1 VANRFGEIKATFNVP
16 KNVPLGD
23 HKIELNGL
31 TKKKEVRSV
40 AVPATVIKY
49 TNPGNIE
56 FVTENPVD
64 KYLNGLSILMSLLF
78 TVLMVGLW
86 AVGATIRDQR
96 LLRARIRN

>member
-1 VANRFGEIKATFNVP
+1 V
-16 KNVPLGD
+16 GD

-49 TNPGNIE
+49 TNPGNIQL
-56 FVTENPVD
+56 VTENPVE
-64 KYLNGLSILMSLLF
+64 KYLNGLSVLMSLLF
-78 TVLMVGLW
+78 IVLMVGLW

-96 LLRARIRN
+96 LLRAQIRK